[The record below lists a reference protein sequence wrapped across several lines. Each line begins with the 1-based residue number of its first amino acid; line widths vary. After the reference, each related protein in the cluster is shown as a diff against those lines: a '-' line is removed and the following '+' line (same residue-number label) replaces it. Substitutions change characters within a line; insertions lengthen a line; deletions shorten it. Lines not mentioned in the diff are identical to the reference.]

1 MKNWCE
7 RKKGKKKEKQKEK
20 TVGEVW
26 LIDMREKKVVDFF
39 FVCASKEFK

>member
-1 MKNWCE
+1 MKNWSE

-20 TVGEVW
+20 TVGVGW

-39 FVCASKEFK
+39 VCASKEFK